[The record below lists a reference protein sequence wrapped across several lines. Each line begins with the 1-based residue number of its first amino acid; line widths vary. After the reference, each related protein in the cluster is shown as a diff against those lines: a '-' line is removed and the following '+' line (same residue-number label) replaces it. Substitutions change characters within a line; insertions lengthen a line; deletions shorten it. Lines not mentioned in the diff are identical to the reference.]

1 MLAREG
7 MDAICRVEVRK
18 ETGRYFCPMLA
29 REGMEAICRMMKAKL
44 QIAKQREERIIEREE
59 I

>member
-7 MDAICRVEVRK
+7 MEAMWRMEVVR

-29 REGMEAICRMMKAKL
+29 REGMEAMCRMEVG
-44 QIAKQREERIIEREE
+44 RGDR
-59 I
+59 

>member
-1 MLAREG
+1 M
-7 MDAICRVEVRK
+7 EVGR

-29 REGMEAICRMMKAKL
+29 REGMEAMCKMMKAKL
-44 QIAKQREERIIEREE
+44 QTAKQREERVIEREE

>member
-7 MDAICRVEVRK
+7 MKAMCRMEVGR

-29 REGMEAICRMMKAKL
+29 REGMKGNV
-44 QIAKQREERIIEREE
+44 
-59 I
+59 